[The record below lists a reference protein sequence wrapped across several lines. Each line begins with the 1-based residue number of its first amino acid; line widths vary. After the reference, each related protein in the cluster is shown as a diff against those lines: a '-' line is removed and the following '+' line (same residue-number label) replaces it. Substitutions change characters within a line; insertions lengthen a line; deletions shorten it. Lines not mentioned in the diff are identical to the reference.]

1 MTDTQ
6 NRLPT
11 DYQMPVSSGSNYLKI
26 TEEPQEF
33 RILTSPII
41 GWEYFRVDGD
51 RVAPV
56 RQKEEFDGVPAD
68 SKDDS
73 KPKEFWAFP
82 IWNHTLGKV
91 QIAEITQ
98 ASIKKE
104 ILKYVQDAENRG
116 DPKKYDLRIS
126 RTGKGKETRYTLI
139 ALPKS
144 KFESEADE
152 KWAFE
157 LAKWINLEALFSGDD
172 PFKPF

>member
-1 MTDTQ
+1 MTEKT

-26 TEEPQEF
+26 TEEAQEF

-41 GWEYFRVDGD
+41 GWEYFRADGD
-51 RVAPV
+51 KVAPV
-56 RQKEEFDGVPAD
+56 RQKEEFEWIPAD
-68 SKDDS
+68 SKDGS
-73 KPKEFWAFP
+73 KPKEFRAFP
-82 IWNHTLGKV
+82 VWNHTLGKV
-91 QIAEITQ
+91 QIMEITQ
-98 ASIKKE
+98 SSIKKE
-104 ILKYVQDAENRG
+104 ILKYVQDEENWW
-116 DPKKYDLRIS
+116 DPKKYDFRVS
-126 RTGKGKETRYTLI
+126 RTGKWKETRYSLT

-157 LAKWINLEALFSGDD
+157 LAKWVNLNALFDWDD